1 MERNSGEKAS
11 DKLRLSERFNE
22 VIVFEFELAITAR
35 LQVYDEEKEA
45 RLFEALGV
53 GSLNRALG
61 GTQQTSE
68 RGGAKI
74 IEAGWQVPDA

>member
-1 MERNSGEKAS
+1 MARNSGEKAS
-11 DKLRLSERFNE
+11 NLLRLSQRFNE
-22 VIVFEFELAITAR
+22 VIAFEFDLACTSR

-53 GSLNRALG
+53 GSVNRALG
-61 GTQQTSE
+61 GSAPMKE
-68 RGGAKI
+68 RGPAI